1 MTIKRLSKVTFGIDS
16 KLPNNDLLFNPG
28 KNSKEMMY
36 YIIYLVNYGDTDF
49 FPLENKA
56 VKAMIN

>member
-1 MTIKRLSKVTFGIDS
+1 MTIKRMSKVTFGIDS
-16 KLPNNDLLFNPG
+16 KLPNNHLLFNPG

-49 FPLENKA
+49 FPPRKQSSKSND
-56 VKAMIN
+56 

>member
-49 FPLENKA
+49 FSPRKQSSKSND
-56 VKAMIN
+56 